1 MLINFSW
8 QALLTFWSPI
18 SSPSFS
24 VSLSLN
30 SQSLKHLLITIISL
44 SHSNHLHFFCS
55 SCPAHPQSIP
65 HSHLVFLTIL
75 RLSARPPTSFSPSVA
90 CALIFIRAQGGPML
104 RYFSFL
110 FPTWHLCVHCL
121 CRCFSFWSRHCLA
134 VFETQKIAPFHHCS
148 FSFLSQQ
155 NYNKNNSWH
164 NLWRDDRSLGMVSA
178 SQAVRSVH
186 INPSHSH
193 LLLLLPMHLCTII
206 IHPLFSPS
214 PALLQR
220 LSFTSYFQFTCSLYI
235 SPAVRKHLPSLLS

>member
-1 MLINFSW
+1 MDISQPSPHLTTLHLPCHLFHPSPPSFNPSPHFHLLDHLLSTHISPAATTLYAFMLIIFSC
-8 QALLTFWSPI
+8 QLLLTFRSPT

-55 SCPAHPQSIP
+55 SYPAHPQSIP

-90 CALIFIRAQGGPML
+90 CELIFIRAQGGPML

-121 CRCFSFWSRHCLA
+121 FRCFSF
-134 VFETQKIAPFHHCS
+134 
-148 FSFLSQQ
+148 
-155 NYNKNNSWH
+155 
-164 NLWRDDRSLGMVSA
+164 
-178 SQAVRSVH
+178 
-186 INPSHSH
+186 
-193 LLLLLPMHLCTII
+193 
-206 IHPLFSPS
+206 
-214 PALLQR
+214 
-220 LSFTSYFQFTCSLYI
+220 
-235 SPAVRKHLPSLLS
+235 